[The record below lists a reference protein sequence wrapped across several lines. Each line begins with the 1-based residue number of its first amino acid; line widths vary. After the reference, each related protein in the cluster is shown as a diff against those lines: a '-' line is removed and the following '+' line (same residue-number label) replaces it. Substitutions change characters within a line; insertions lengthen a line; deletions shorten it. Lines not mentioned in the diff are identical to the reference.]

1 VHMQV
6 TSFALET
13 MFADCESKINFYNK
27 MCTCFLDYDCDNL
40 FVDLESPYAVIA
52 SIWSALYATYTSNP
66 EIVMYFTNFEKNLRC
81 PTIMPEVKWW
91 YLQCSHEVYQM
102 NIVLNRFW
110 DSLQDLP
117 SLEQFISLTADT
129 DISTEVNIRRSITTV
144 KLTNLPTLDS
154 NLLNFWLTDCQ
165 SQLLE
170 ASPTQDS
177 FNLEHRSARNVTS
190 IDKMNSLVDSFAVT
204 PLQETM
210 NVVEQTLLPTH
221 YNERYRPITDEYAT
235 SFNKTS
241 SVQSG
246 NPLTALGDR
255 QVEFP
260 NCIKALE
267 EVHLQTQTADV
278 SEPSTIKDD
287 SIRGPQRLPADLL
300 MNRVAHPNVPHSN
313 LDFATRTKQA
323 FHTIFKMPP
332 KAGEVTLS
340 VLDTSEQ
347 VSVMNETFEFKA
359 SDIISSWNTGK
370 KS

>member
-1 VHMQV
+1 
-6 TSFALET
+6 
-13 MFADCESKINFYNK
+13 
-27 MCTCFLDYDCDNL
+27 
-40 FVDLESPYAVIA
+40 
-52 SIWSALYATYTSNP
+52 
-66 EIVMYFTNFEKNLRC
+66 
-81 PTIMPEVKWW
+81 
-91 YLQCSHEVYQM
+91 
-102 NIVLNRFW
+102 
-110 DSLQDLP
+110 
-117 SLEQFISLTADT
+117 
-129 DISTEVNIRRSITTV
+129 
-144 KLTNLPTLDS
+144 
-154 NLLNFWLTDCQ
+154 
-165 SQLLE
+165 
-170 ASPTQDS
+170 
-177 FNLEHRSARNVTS
+177 
-190 IDKMNSLVDSFAVT
+190 MNSLVDSFAVT

-287 SIRGPQRLPADLL
+287 SIRMPQRMPADLL
-300 MNRVAHPNVPHSN
+300 MNRIAHPKAPYSN
-313 LDFATRTKQA
+313 LEYITRARQFLNTMAKIQ
-323 FHTIFKMPP
+323 P

-359 SDIISSWNTGK
+359 SDIISS
-370 KS
+370 